1 MPIRAIVFDLDGT
14 LVDSL
19 TDIGSA
25 VDHALSGLSL
35 PPRSLGWVRRHV
47 GQGAAHLMR
56 CAVGP
61 GAPPELT
68 EAALDRFVR
77 FYDAHPCEATVPYP
91 GAADLLAA
99 LAGQGRQLAVLSN
112 KPGGITVKVLKT
124 LGLDGHFRRI
134 WGGDSFHGKKPAP
147 DGLLHFMAETGSGPS
162 ETVLVG
168 DSAADVNCAHA
179 AGAWSCFHSRGYGTL
194 ENAVRPPHRTFD
206 DIREL
211 PGILVDLD
219 GRALPADGAAVHL
232 PGTAASGAHPAVP

>member
-19 TDIGSA
+19 NDIRSA

-35 PPRSLGWVRRHV
+35 PPKPLEWVRRHV

-61 GAPPELT
+61 EAPPDLAAE
-68 EAALDRFVR
+68 ALDRFVR
-77 FYDAHPCEATVPYP
+77 FYDEHPCEATVPYA

-99 LAGQGRQLAVLSN
+99 LTGQGRQLAVLSN
-112 KPGGITVKVLKT
+112 KPEGITVKVLKA
-124 LGLDGHFRRI
+124 LGLDGHFRRV
-134 WGGDSFHGKKPAP
+134 WGGDSFPGKKPSP
-147 DGLLHFMAETGSGPS
+147 EGLLHFMAETGSGPR
-162 ETVLVG
+162 ETVLAG

-194 ENAVRPPHRTFD
+194 ENAVHPPHRTFD
-206 DIREL
+206 NLREF
-211 PGILVDLD
+211 PGILADLD
-219 GRALPADGAAVHL
+219 GCSRPGGGETVSVPGPAAPGA
-232 PGTAASGAHPAVP
+232 PPAAP